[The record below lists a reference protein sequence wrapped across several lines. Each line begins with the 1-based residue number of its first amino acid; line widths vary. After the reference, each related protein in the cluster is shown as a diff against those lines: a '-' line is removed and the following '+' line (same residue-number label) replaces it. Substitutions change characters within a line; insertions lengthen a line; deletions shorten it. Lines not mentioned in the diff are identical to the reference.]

1 MVAAPAF
8 GLRNPALCAILTT
21 SARGRGGL
29 CRARPSNLR
38 GHPADSRFPMLRT
51 PFIETLSD
59 LFIRSA
65 QWRGRDELFVDD
77 IDRITGTEAFDQAL
91 TVAQGFADN
100 GAAQVE
106 VIAYLCRSSARHAV
120 AWFAAPLS
128 GRIACSL
135 HVRETPE
142 RLGQA
147 LNWLDARILVHDED
161 LEGEAIAAV
170 AASGHRIRRISLGA
184 RGSADADYSDIVAHG
199 KRFDVAAHR
208 PEPDD
213 IAAIV
218 FSSGTTGK
226 PKGIMHTQ
234 KTLLEAAK
242 GGQVVMGPI
251 TPDSAT
257 LLYMQPSFAA
267 WPIIVL
273 PFVAAKAKVCFGKAF
288 TPAAFLESC
297 QRERI
302 TLAPLVPTMWRMVF
316 EAEPEN
322 YDLSALTLVSIS
334 GEAPAPS
341 DVRQLYDRICQNIC
355 CVYLAGEAFT
365 ASGVMA
371 NTRDLMERGKIG
383 SSGRPVV
390 GGDVRILVPGGGFD
404 DEVANGETGEIAISG
419 PSLAIGYW
427 KDPELTREK
436 FRDGWWRSGDLGRL
450 DADNYLWVSGRID
463 NVINTGG
470 IKVSGEEIEHALLS
484 HPSVA
489 QCAVVGQ
496 PDQRMGQR
504 IEAYLVARGA
514 PPDIEEISLFLRQQR
529 HLAGFKVPKAFH
541 WIDEMPTGPTGK
553 LFRRALRVDGS

>member
-1 MVAAPAF
+1 M
-8 GLRNPALCAILTT
+8 
-21 SARGRGGL
+21 
-29 CRARPSNLR
+29 
-38 GHPADSRFPMLRT
+38 MRT

-77 IDRITGTEAFDQAL
+77 ADRITGAQAL
-91 TVAQGFADN
+91 DSALRMARGFADH
-100 GAAQVE
+100 GAAPGQM
-106 VIAYLCRSSARHAV
+106 IAYLCRSSARHAV
-120 AWFAAPLS
+120 TWFAAPLS

-147 LNWLDARILVHDED
+147 LNWLEAKILVHDAD
-161 LEGEAIAAV
+161 LEAEAIAAV
-170 AASGHRIRRISLGA
+170 TASRQDIRRISLGA
-184 RGSADADYSDIVAHG
+184 RGGAAADYSEIVATTA
-199 KRFDVAAHR
+199 RFDVAAHR
-208 PEPDD
+208 PGPADT
-213 IAAIV
+213 AAIV

-226 PKGIMHTQ
+226 PKGIVHTQ

-242 GGQVVMGPI
+242 GGQVTMGPI
-251 TPDSAT
+251 TSDSAT

-288 TPAAFLESC
+288 TPTAFLESC

-302 TLAPLVPTMWRMVF
+302 TKAPLVPTMWRMVF
-316 EAEPEN
+316 EAGPEN

-341 DVRQLYDRICQNIC
+341 DVRQLYDRICKNIC
-355 CVYLAGEAFT
+355 CVYLSGEAFT

-371 NTRDLMERGKIG
+371 NTSDLMERGKIG

-390 GGDVRILVPGGGFD
+390 GADVKILVPGGGFD
-404 DEVANGETGEIAISG
+404 EEAENGETGEIAISG
-419 PSLAIGYW
+419 PSLAVGYW
-427 KDPELTREK
+427 KDPELTRAK

-450 DADNYLWVSGRID
+450 DADQYLWVSGRID

-496 PDQRMGQR
+496 PDDRLGQR

-514 PPDIEEISLFLRQQR
+514 PFVARGAPPAPEELSQFLRQQR

-541 WIDEMPTGPTGK
+541 WIDAMPTGPTGK
-553 LFRRALRVDGS
+553 LFRRALRADG

>member
-1 MVAAPAF
+1 
-8 GLRNPALCAILTT
+8 
-21 SARGRGGL
+21 
-29 CRARPSNLR
+29 
-38 GHPADSRFPMLRT
+38 MLRT

-59 LFIRSA
+59 LYIRSA

-77 IDRITGTEAFDQAL
+77 EQRITGIDAL
-91 TVAQGFADN
+91 DSALRIAQGFADN
-100 GAAQVE
+100 GAAAGE
-106 VIAYLCRSSARHAV
+106 VVTYLCRSSARHAV

-147 LNWLDARILVHDED
+147 LAWLDAALLVHDDD
-161 LEGEAIAAV
+161 LATPAIAAI
-170 AASGHRIRRISLGA
+170 AASGRAIKRISLGA
-184 RGSADADYSDIVAHG
+184 RGSADGSYSEIVAAAG
-199 KRFDVAAHR
+199 RFDVAAHR
-208 PEPDD
+208 PKPAD

-234 KTLLEAAK
+234 NTLLEAAK

-273 PFVAAKAKVCFGKAF
+273 PFVAGKAKVCFGKVF
-288 TPAAFLESC
+288 TPAAFLEAC

-302 TLAPLVPTMWRMVF
+302 TKAPLVPTMWRMVF
-316 EAEPEN
+316 EAKPEN

-341 DVRQLYDRICQNIC
+341 DVRQLYDRICKNIC
-355 CVYLAGEAFT
+355 CVYLSGEAFT

-371 NTRDLMERGKIG
+371 NTRDLMARGKIG

-390 GGDVRILVPGGGFD
+390 GVDVKILQPGGGFD
-404 DEVANGETGEIAISG
+404 HEAPNGETGEIALSG

-436 FRDGWWRSGDLGRL
+436 FCDGWWRSGDLGRL

-496 PDQRMGQR
+496 PDHALGQR
-504 IEAYLVARGA
+504 IEAFIVARGA
-514 PPDIEEISLFLRQQR
+514 PPLNGELDLFLRHER
-529 HLAGFKVPKAFH
+529 HLAGFKIPKAFH
-541 WIDEMPTGPTGK
+541 VVGELPTGPTGK
-553 LFRRALRVDGS
+553 LFRRALRVEG

>member
-1 MVAAPAF
+1 
-8 GLRNPALCAILTT
+8 
-21 SARGRGGL
+21 
-29 CRARPSNLR
+29 
-38 GHPADSRFPMLRT
+38 MLRT

-59 LFIRSA
+59 LFIRSS
-65 QWRGRDELFVDD
+65 QWRGREELFVDEH
-77 IDRITGTEAFDQAL
+77 DRITGSAAFDQSLAL
-91 TVAQGFADN
+91 ARGFADL
-100 GAAQVE
+100 GAAPGE
-106 VIAYLCRSSARHAV
+106 VIAFLCRSSARHAV

-135 HVRETPE
+135 HVRETAE

-147 LNWLDARILVHDED
+147 LDWLDAKVLVHDAD
-161 LEGEAIAAV
+161 LEEQAVAAIAA
-170 AASGHRIRRISLGA
+170 SGRRIARISLGA
-184 RGSADADYSDIVAHG
+184 RGGADADYSDIVASG
-199 KRFDVAAHR
+199 ARFDVAAAR
-208 PEPDD
+208 PKPDD
-213 IAAIV
+213 VAAIV

-234 KTLLEAAK
+234 KTMLEAAK

-273 PFVAAKAKVCFGKAF
+273 PFVAAKAKVCFGSNF
-288 TPAAFLESC
+288 TPAAFLETC

-302 TLAPLVPTMWRMVF
+302 TKAPLVPTMWRMVF
-316 EAEPEN
+316 EAGPEN

-341 DVRQLYDRICQNIC
+341 DVRQLYNRICRNIVC
-355 CVYLAGEAFT
+355 IYLSGEAFT
-365 ASGVMA
+365 ASGVLA
-371 NTRDLMERGKIG
+371 NTRDLMERDKIG
-383 SSGRPVV
+383 SSGRPAV
-390 GGDVRILVPGGGFD
+390 GGDVRILVPGGSFD
-404 DEVANGETGEIAISG
+404 DEAVQGETGEIAISG
-419 PSLAIGYW
+419 PSLSIGYW
-427 KDPELTREK
+427 KDEALTRAK

-484 HPSVA
+484 HPQIA
-489 QCAVVGQ
+489 QCAVIGQ
-496 PDQRMGQR
+496 PDAQMGQR
-504 IEAYLVARGA
+504 IEAFVVARGA
-514 PPDIEEISLFLRQQR
+514 KPEIEDINRFLRGER

-541 WIDEMPTGPTGK
+541 FVDSLPTGPTGK
-553 LFRRALRVDGS
+553 LFRRALREES

>member
-1 MVAAPAF
+1 
-8 GLRNPALCAILTT
+8 
-21 SARGRGGL
+21 
-29 CRARPSNLR
+29 
-38 GHPADSRFPMLRT
+38 MLHT

-65 QWRGRDELFVDD
+65 GWRGRDELFVDD
-77 IDRITGTEAFDQAL
+77 TDRITGSDALDQAL
-91 TVAQGFADN
+91 KMAQGFVTH
-100 GAAQVE
+100 GAASGE

-135 HVRETPE
+135 HVRETAA

-147 LNWLDARILVHDED
+147 LSWLDANILVHDED
-161 LEGEAIAAV
+161 LEAEAIAAV
-170 AASGHRIRRISLGA
+170 AASGRAIRRISLGA
-184 RGSADADYSDIVAHG
+184 RGSAEAAYGDIVATVA
-199 KRFDVAAHR
+199 RFDVALSR
-208 PEPDD
+208 PQPAD

-234 KTLLEAAK
+234 RTMLEAAK

-302 TLAPLVPTMWRMVF
+302 TMAPLVPTMWRMVF
-316 EAEPEN
+316 EAGPEN

-341 DVRQLYDRICQNIC
+341 DVRQLYDRICRNIC
-355 CVYLAGEAFT
+355 CVYLSGEAFT

-390 GGDVRILVPGGGFD
+390 GGDVRMLVPGGGFD
-404 DEVANGETGEIAISG
+404 DEVADGETGEIAISG
-419 PSLAIGYW
+419 LSLAIGYW

-450 DADNYLWVSGRID
+450 DADRYLWVSGRID

-484 HPSVA
+484 HPAVA

-496 PDQRMGQR
+496 PDQLTGQR

-514 PPDIEEISLFLRQQR
+514 PATDDEISLFLRER
-529 HLAGFKVPKAFH
+529 HHLAGYKIPKAFH
-541 WIDEMPTGPTGK
+541 WIDFMPTGPTGK
-553 LFRRALRVDGS
+553 LFRRALRVDG

>member
-1 MVAAPAF
+1 MSDN
-8 GLRNPALCAILTT
+8 GLSFL
-21 SARGRGGL
+21 S
-29 CRARPSNLR
+29 
-38 GHPADSRFPMLRT
+38 MMRT
-51 PFIETLSD
+51 PFIETVSD

-65 QWRGRDELFVDD
+65 QWCGRDELFVDD
-77 IDRITGTEAFDQAL
+77 SARITGTEALDQAL
-91 TVAQGFADN
+91 RIAQGFADH
-100 GAAQVE
+100 GAGTGQ

-128 GRIACSL
+128 GRIVCNL

-147 LNWLDARILVHDED
+147 LDWLEAKILVHDDD
-161 LEGEAIAAV
+161 LEAQAIADIE
-170 AASGHRIRRISLGA
+170 ASGRIIRRLSLGQ
-184 RGSADADYSDIVAHG
+184 RGSADADYSEIVARG
-199 KRFDVAAHR
+199 KRFAVAANR
-208 PEPDD
+208 PAPAD

-218 FSSGTTGK
+218 FSSGTTGR

-273 PFVAAKAKVCFGKAF
+273 PFIAAKAKVCFGKVF
-288 TPAAFLESC
+288 TPASFLQSC

-302 TLAPLVPTMWRMVF
+302 TKAPLVPTMWRMVF
-316 EAEPEN
+316 EAGPEN
-322 YDLSALTLVSIS
+322 YDLSALNLVSIS

-341 DVRQLYDRICQNIC
+341 DVRQLYDRICKNIAC
-355 CVYLAGEAFT
+355 IYLSGEAFT

-371 NTRDLMERGKIG
+371 NTRDLMERDKIG

-390 GGDVRILVPGGGFD
+390 GTDVKILAPGGGFD
-404 DEVANGETGEIAISG
+404 DEMPNGETGEIAISG
-419 PSLAIGYW
+419 PSLSIGYW

-450 DADNYLWVSGRID
+450 DQDNYLWVSGRID

-484 HPSVA
+484 HPAVA

-496 PDQRMGQR
+496 PDPRLGQR

-514 PPDIEEISLFLRQQR
+514 TPGDEAIGLYLREKR

-541 WIDEMPTGPTGK
+541 WVDELPTGPTGK
-553 LFRRALRVDGS
+553 LFRRALRVEGS

>member
-1 MVAAPAF
+1 
-8 GLRNPALCAILTT
+8 
-21 SARGRGGL
+21 
-29 CRARPSNLR
+29 
-38 GHPADSRFPMLRT
+38 MLRT
-51 PFIETLSD
+51 PFVETLSD

-77 IDRITGTEAFDQAL
+77 EVRITGTQALDQAL
-91 TVAQGFADN
+91 RLAQGFADN
-100 GAAQVE
+100 GAAPGA
-106 VIAYLCRSSARHAV
+106 VIAYLCRSSSRHAV
-120 AWFAAPLS
+120 AWFAAPLT

-147 LNWLDARILVHDED
+147 LAWLDAKVLVHDDD
-161 LEGEAIAAV
+161 LDALAIAAV
-170 AASGHRIRRISLGA
+170 AASGHTIRRISVGA
-184 RGSADADYSDIVAHG
+184 CSAAADYDAIVANTEPFG
-199 KRFDVAAHR
+199 VAAHR
-208 PEPDD
+208 PQPDD

-218 FSSGTTGK
+218 FSSGTTGR
-226 PKGIMHTQ
+226 PKGIMHSQ

-273 PFVAAKAKVCFGKAF
+273 PFVAGKAKVCFGKIF

-316 EAEPEN
+316 EAGPEN
-322 YDLSALTLVSIS
+322 YDLSSLTLVSIS

-341 DVRQLYDRICQNIC
+341 DITQLYDRFCKNIC
-355 CVYLAGEAFT
+355 CVYLSGEAFT

-390 GGDVRILVPGGGFD
+390 GGDVKILSPGGGFD
-404 DEVANGETGEIAISG
+404 DEAADGETGEIAISG

-427 KDPELTREK
+427 KDPDLTRQK

-450 DADNYLWVSGRID
+450 DADNFLWVSGRID

-470 IKVSGEEIEHALLS
+470 IKVSGEEIEHALLA
-484 HPSVA
+484 HPCIA

-496 PDQRMGQR
+496 PDHQLGQR
-504 IEAYLVARGA
+504 IEAFMVARG
-514 PPDIEEISLFLRQQR
+514 PPPASGELDVFLRQQR
-529 HLAGFKVPKAFH
+529 HLAGFKIPKAFH
-541 WIDEMPTGPTGK
+541 FIEALPTGPTGK
-553 LFRRALRVDGS
+553 LFRRALRADE

>member
-1 MVAAPAF
+1 MRLDCEWLKLV
-8 GLRNPALCAILTT
+8 GLRATT
-21 SARGRGGL
+21 S
-29 CRARPSNLR
+29 
-38 GHPADSRFPMLRT
+38 PAHHPMLRT

-77 IDRITGTEAFDQAL
+77 EHRITGTAALDQAL
-91 TVAQGFADN
+91 RMAQGFADD
-100 GAAQVE
+100 GAVQGE

-135 HVRETPE
+135 HVRETTE

-147 LNWLDARILVHDED
+147 LAWLDARILVHDDD
-161 LEGEAIAAV
+161 LEPQADAAI
-170 AASGHRIRRISLGA
+170 AASGHAIKRISIGGRGGA
-184 RGSADADYSDIVAHG
+184 GYDWIVATAGH
-199 KRFDVAAHR
+199 FDVAAHR
-208 PEPDD
+208 PKPAD

-218 FSSGTTGK
+218 LSSGTTGR
-226 PKGIMHTQ
+226 PKGIMHSQ
-234 KTLLEAAK
+234 NTLLEAAK

-273 PFVAAKAKVCFGKAF
+273 PFVAGKAKVCFGKAF
-288 TPAAFLESC
+288 TPAAFLQSC
-297 QRERI
+297 ARERI
-302 TLAPLVPTMWRMVF
+302 TKAPLVPTMWRMVF
-316 EAEPEN
+316 EANPEN

-341 DVRQLYDRICQNIC
+341 DVRQLHDRICRNIAC
-355 CVYLAGEAFT
+355 AYLSGEAFT

-390 GGDVRILVPGGGFD
+390 GADVKILNPGGDFD
-404 DEVANGETGEIAISG
+404 DEAPNGETGEIAISG
-419 PSLAIGYW
+419 PSLAVGYW
-427 KDPELTREK
+427 KDPKLTREK

-450 DADNYLWVSGRID
+450 DADNYLWVLGRID

-470 IKVSGEEIEHALLS
+470 IKVSGEEIEHALLA
-484 HPSVA
+484 HPCIA

-496 PDQRMGQR
+496 PDPALGQR
-504 IEAYLVARGA
+504 IEAYIVARGA
-514 PPDIEEISLFLRQQR
+514 APLHGELDLFLRSEC
-529 HLAGFKVPKAFH
+529 HLAGFKIPKAFH
-541 WIDEMPTGPTGK
+541 LVDALPTGPTGK
-553 LFRRALRVDGS
+553 LYRRALRADG

>member
-1 MVAAPAF
+1 
-8 GLRNPALCAILTT
+8 
-21 SARGRGGL
+21 
-29 CRARPSNLR
+29 
-38 GHPADSRFPMLRT
+38 MLRT

-65 QWRGRDELFVDD
+65 QWRGRDELFVDEEN
-77 IDRITGTEAFDQAL
+77 RITGEQALDQAL
-91 TVAQGFADN
+91 RLVRGFADH
-100 GAAQVE
+100 GTAPGG

-120 AWFAAPLS
+120 AWFAAPLG

-135 HVRETPE
+135 HVRETPQ
-142 RLGQA
+142 RLGEA
-147 LNWLDARILVHDED
+147 LAWLDAKVLVHDDELD
-161 LEGEAIAAV
+161 DHAV
-170 AASGHRIRRISLGA
+170 AAVTASGRAVRRISLGG
-184 RGSADADYSDIVAHG
+184 RGSAAADYGSIVAG
-199 KRFDVAAHR
+199 SEPFDVAAHR
-208 PEPDD
+208 PQPAD

-226 PKGIMHTQ
+226 PKGIVHTQ

-251 TPDSAT
+251 SPDGAT

-273 PFVAAKAKVCFGKAF
+273 PFVAAKAKVCFGKQF
-288 TPAAFLESC
+288 TPAAFLSAC

-302 TLAPLVPTMWRMVF
+302 TKAPLVPTMWRMVF
-316 EAEPEN
+316 EAGPEN
-322 YDLSALTLVSIS
+322 YDLSSLTLVSIS

-341 DVRQLYDRICQNIC
+341 DVRQLYDRICKNIC
-355 CVYLAGEAFT
+355 CVYLSGEAFT

-371 NTRDLMERGKIG
+371 NTTDLMKRGKIG

-390 GGDVRILVPGGGFD
+390 GADVRILTPGGGFD
-404 DEVANGETGEIAISG
+404 DEAALGETGEICVSG

-427 KDPELTREK
+427 KDPELTRQK

-450 DADNYLWVSGRID
+450 DEDHFLWVSGRID
-463 NVINTGG
+463 NVINSGG

-484 HPSVA
+484 HPAIA

-496 PDQRMGQR
+496 PDHALGQR
-504 IEAYLVARGA
+504 IEAFMVARGV
-514 PPDIEEISLFLRQQR
+514 PPATGELEIYLRQQR
-529 HLAGFKVPKAFH
+529 QLAGFKVPKAFH
-541 WIDEMPTGPTGK
+541 WVDALPTGPTGK
-553 LFRRALRVDGS
+553 LFRRALRTEG

>member
-1 MVAAPAF
+1 
-8 GLRNPALCAILTT
+8 
-21 SARGRGGL
+21 
-29 CRARPSNLR
+29 
-38 GHPADSRFPMLRT
+38 MLRT

-59 LFIRSA
+59 LFIRSS
-65 QWRGRDELFVDD
+65 QWRGREELFVDEH
-77 IDRITGTEAFDQAL
+77 DRISGFDALDQAL
-91 TVAQGFADN
+91 KLAQGFADF
-100 GAAQVE
+100 GAAPGE
-106 VIAYLCRSSARHAV
+106 VIAFLCRSSARHAV

-147 LNWLDARILVHDED
+147 LDWLDAKILVHDAD
-161 LEGEAIAAV
+161 LEDQAAAAV
-170 AASGHRIRRISLGA
+170 IASGRPIMRISLGA
-184 RGSADADYSDIVAHG
+184 RDRAAADYGAIVATSP
-199 KRFDVAAHR
+199 RFDILANR
-208 PEPDD
+208 PRPCDV
-213 IAAIV
+213 AAIV

-234 KTLLEAAK
+234 KTMLEAAK

-273 PFVAAKAKVCFGKAF
+273 PFVAAKAKVCFGSNF
-288 TPAAFLESC
+288 TPAAFLETC

-302 TLAPLVPTMWRMVF
+302 TKAPLVPTMWRMVF
-316 EAEPEN
+316 ETSPEN

-341 DVRQLYDRICQNIC
+341 DVQQLYNRICKNIVC
-355 CVYLAGEAFT
+355 IYLSGEAFT
-365 ASGVMA
+365 ASGVLA
-371 NTRDLMERGKIG
+371 NTRDLMERDKIG
-383 SSGRPVV
+383 SSGRPAV
-390 GGDVRILVPGGGFD
+390 GGDVRILVPGGSFD
-404 DEVANGETGEIAISG
+404 DEAAQGETGEIAVSG
-419 PSLAIGYW
+419 PSLSIGYW
-427 KDPELTREK
+427 KDEALTRAK

-484 HPSVA
+484 HPRIA

-496 PDQRMGQR
+496 PDPQMGQR
-504 IEAYLVARGA
+504 IEAFVVARGA
-514 PPDIEEISLFLRQQR
+514 PPEIEEINRFLRSER

-541 WIDEMPTGPTGK
+541 FVDSLPTGPTGK
-553 LFRRALRVDGS
+553 LFRRALRTEG

>member
-1 MVAAPAF
+1 VGAGLGGTNPRSFENVAHQTP
-8 GLRNPALCAILTT
+8 PI
-21 SARGRGGL
+21 
-29 CRARPSNLR
+29 
-38 GHPADSRFPMLRT
+38 MRT

-65 QWRGRDELFVDD
+65 QWRGRDELFVDEA
-77 IDRITGTEAFDQAL
+77 DRITGTEALDSAL
-91 TVAQGFADN
+91 RIARGFADN
-100 GAAQVE
+100 GAAQGE

-128 GRIACSL
+128 GHIACSL

-147 LNWLDARILVHDED
+147 LNWLDAKILVHDDD
-161 LEGEAIAAV
+161 LDVEAV
-170 AASGHRIRRISLGA
+170 AAVEASGRTIHRISLGA
-184 RGSADADYSDIVAHG
+184 RGHADAAYSDIVAHG
-199 KRFDVAAHR
+199 EHFDVAAHR
-208 PEPDD
+208 PGPAD

-218 FSSGTTGK
+218 FSSGTTGR
-226 PKGIMHTQ
+226 PKGILHTQ

-288 TPAAFLESC
+288 TPTAFLESC

-302 TLAPLVPTMWRMVF
+302 TKAPLVPTMWRMVF
-316 EAEPEN
+316 EAGPEN

-341 DVRQLYDRICQNIC
+341 DVRQLYDRICKNIC
-355 CVYLAGEAFT
+355 CVYLSGEAFT

-371 NTRDLMERGKIG
+371 NTSDLMERGKIG

-390 GGDVRILVPGGGFD
+390 GGDVKILAPGGGFD
-404 DEVANGETGEIAISG
+404 DEMKNGETGEIAISG
-419 PSLAIGYW
+419 PSLATGYW

-450 DADNYLWVSGRID
+450 DADNYLWVCGRID

-484 HPSVA
+484 HPRVA

-496 PDQRMGQR
+496 PDPRLGQR
-504 IEAYLVARGA
+504 IEAYLVARGT
-514 PPDIEEISLFLRQQR
+514 PVDTEEISQFLRRER
-529 HLAGFKVPKAFH
+529 HLAGYKVPKAFH
-541 WIDEMPTGPTGK
+541 WTAEMPTGPTGK
-553 LFRRALRVDGS
+553 LFRRALRAEG

>member
-1 MVAAPAF
+1 
-8 GLRNPALCAILTT
+8 
-21 SARGRGGL
+21 
-29 CRARPSNLR
+29 
-38 GHPADSRFPMLRT
+38 MLRT

-65 QWRGRDELFVDD
+65 QWRGREELFVDD
-77 IDRITGTEAFDQAL
+77 QHRITGADAL
-91 TVAQGFADN
+91 DSALRIARGLADY
-100 GAAQVE
+100 GAAAGE
-106 VIAYLCRSSARHAV
+106 VVAYLCRSSARHAV

-142 RLGQA
+142 RLGDA
-147 LNWLDARILVHDED
+147 LAWLDAKILVHDDD
-161 LEGEAIAAV
+161 LETQAAAAIAA
-170 AASGHRIRRISLGA
+170 SGRAIKRISLGA
-184 RGSADADYSDIVAHG
+184 RGSADTSFSDIIAAAE
-199 KRFDVAAHR
+199 RFDVSAHR
-208 PEPDD
+208 PKPAY

-218 FSSGTTGK
+218 FSSGTTGR

-273 PFVAAKAKVCFGKAF
+273 PFVAGKAKVCFGKVF

-297 QRERI
+297 ARERI
-302 TLAPLVPTMWRMVF
+302 TKAPLVPTMWRMVF
-316 EAEPEN
+316 EAGPET

-341 DVRQLYDRICQNIC
+341 DVRQLHDRICKNIC
-355 CVYLAGEAFT
+355 CVYLSGEAFT

-371 NTRDLMERGKIG
+371 NTRDLMQRGKIG
-383 SSGRPVV
+383 SSGRPVAGV
-390 GGDVRILVPGGGFD
+390 DVKVLQSGGGFD
-404 DEVANGETGEIAISG
+404 DEAPNGETGEIAISG

-436 FRDGWWRSGDLGRL
+436 FRDGWWRSGDLGRF

-484 HPSVA
+484 HPGVA

-496 PDQRMGQR
+496 PDHALGQR
-504 IEAYLVARGA
+504 IEAFIVARGA
-514 PPDIEEISLFLRQQR
+514 APLNGELDSFLRHER
-529 HLAGFKVPKAFH
+529 HLAGFKIPKAFH
-541 WIDEMPTGPTGK
+541 MVSELPTGPTGK
-553 LFRRALRVDGS
+553 LFRRALRVDG

>member
-1 MVAAPAF
+1 M
-8 GLRNPALCAILTT
+8 
-21 SARGRGGL
+21 
-29 CRARPSNLR
+29 
-38 GHPADSRFPMLRT
+38 MRT

-77 IDRITGTEAFDQAL
+77 TDRITGARALDQAL
-91 TVAQGFADN
+91 RIAQGFADH
-100 GAAQVE
+100 GAAPGQ

-147 LNWLDARILVHDED
+147 LSWLDAKILVHDAD
-161 LEGEAIAAV
+161 LEAEAIAAV
-170 AASGHRIRRISLGA
+170 AACGRPIRRISLGA
-184 RGSADADYSDIVAHG
+184 RGDAAADYSAIVGTLA
-199 KRFDVAAHR
+199 RFDIAANR
-208 PEPDD
+208 PRPAD

-234 KTLLEAAK
+234 KTMLEAAK
-242 GGQVVMGPI
+242 GGQVTMGPI
-251 TPDSAT
+251 TSDSAT

-288 TPAAFLESC
+288 TPTAFLDSC

-302 TLAPLVPTMWRMVF
+302 TKAPLVPTMWRMVF
-316 EAEPEN
+316 EAQPEN

-341 DVRQLYDRICQNIC
+341 DVRQLHDRICKNIC
-355 CVYLAGEAFT
+355 CIYLSGEAFT

-390 GGDVRILVPGGGFD
+390 GGDVKILLPGGGFD
-404 DEVANGETGEIAISG
+404 DEADNGESGEIAISG
-419 PSLAIGYW
+419 PSLSIGYW

-450 DADNYLWVSGRID
+450 DADHYLWVSGRID

-484 HPSVA
+484 HPAIA

-496 PDQRMGQR
+496 PDDRLGQR

-514 PPDIEEISLFLRQQR
+514 PPAPEELSQFLRQQR

-541 WIDEMPTGPTGK
+541 WIDAMPTGPTGK
-553 LFRRALRVDGS
+553 LFRRALRVDG

>member
-1 MVAAPAF
+1 MNESLEHNEAGSLHRRF
-8 GLRNPALCAILTT
+8 HT
-21 SARGRGGL
+21 
-29 CRARPSNLR
+29 PS
-38 GHPADSRFPMLRT
+38 
-51 PFIETLSD
+51 IETASD

-77 IDRITGTEAFDQAL
+77 VDRITGFDAL
-91 TVAQGFADN
+91 DAARALAHGFETL
-100 GAAQVE
+100 GAAPGD
-106 VIAYLCRSSARHAV
+106 VIAYLSRSSARHAA

-128 GRIACSL
+128 GRVACSL

-147 LNWLDARILVHDED
+147 LAWLGAKVLVHDDD
-161 LEGEAIAAV
+161 LAALAAYAV
-170 AASGHRIRRISLGA
+170 AAAGVAVQCISLGTTGDAATDYAAIVAA
-184 RGSADADYSDIVAHG
+184 RG
-199 KRFDVAAHR
+199 RFDLVARRTR
-208 PEPDD
+208 PAD

-218 FSSGTTGK
+218 MSSGTTGK

-234 KTLLEAAK
+234 KSLLEAAK

-251 TPDSAT
+251 SPDSAT

-273 PFVAAKAKVCFGKAF
+273 PFVAAKAKICFGKTF
-288 TPAAFLESC
+288 TPPAFLESC

-302 TLAPLVPTMWRMVF
+302 TMAPLVPTMWRMVF
-316 EAEPEN
+316 DAQPEK

-334 GEAPAPS
+334 GEAPAET
-341 DVRQLYDRICQNIC
+341 DVRQLHDRICRNIC
-355 CVYLAGEAFT
+355 CVYLSGEAFT

-371 NTRDLMERGKIG
+371 NTRDLMERGKLG

-390 GGDVRILVPGGGFD
+390 GGDVKILAPGGGFD
-404 DEVANGETGEIAISG
+404 DELPQGETGEIAISG
-419 PSLAIGYW
+419 PSLAAGYW
-427 KDPELTREK
+427 NDAALTREK

-450 DADNYLWVSGRID
+450 DADNYLWVMGRID
-463 NVINTGG
+463 NVINSGG
-470 IKVSGEEIEHALLS
+470 IKVSGEEIEHALLA

-496 PDQRMGQR
+496 PDPALGQR
-504 IEAYLVARGA
+504 IEAYIVARGA
-514 PPDIEEISLFLRQQR
+514 LPSADELGTFLRQQR

-541 WIDEMPTGPTGK
+541 SVDELPTGPTGK
-553 LFRRALRVDGS
+553 LFRRALRTE

>member
-1 MVAAPAF
+1 
-8 GLRNPALCAILTT
+8 
-21 SARGRGGL
+21 
-29 CRARPSNLR
+29 
-38 GHPADSRFPMLRT
+38 MLRT

-59 LFIRSA
+59 LYVRSA

-77 IDRITGTEAFDQAL
+77 SDRITGADALDASLRMAQAY
-91 TVAQGFADN
+91 ADRVPP
-100 GAAQVE
+100 GT

-120 AWFAAPLS
+120 AWFAAPLG
-128 GRIACSL
+128 GRLACSL
-135 HVRETPE
+135 HVRETPQ

-147 LNWLDARILVHDED
+147 LAWLDAAVLVHDAD
-161 LEGEAIAAV
+161 LSALASEAV
-170 AASGHRIRRISLGA
+170 AASGRAVHRISLGEA
-184 RGSADADYSDIVAHG
+184 GEADDSYQRIVTDSA
-199 KRFDVAAHR
+199 RFDVLA
-208 PEPDD
+208 EPPKPSD

-218 FSSGTTGK
+218 MSSGTTGA
-226 PKGIMHTQ
+226 PKGIMHSQ

-273 PFVAAKAKVCFGKAF
+273 PFVAAKAKVCFGKVF
-288 TPAAFLESC
+288 TPPDFLKACE
-297 QRERI
+297 RERI

-316 EAEPEN
+316 EAGPEN

-341 DVRQLYDRICQNIC
+341 DVRQLYDRFCNNIA
-355 CVYLAGEAFT
+355 CVYLSGEAFT
-365 ASGVMA
+365 ACGVLA

-390 GGDVRILVPGGGFD
+390 GGDVRILRSDNFD
-404 DEVANGETGEIAISG
+404 DEAANGETGEIAISG
-419 PSLAIGYW
+419 PSLAKGYW
-427 KDPELTREK
+427 KDPELTRQK

-470 IKVSGEEIEHALLS
+470 IKVSGEEIEHALLA
-484 HPSVA
+484 HPGIA

-496 PDQRMGQR
+496 PDHALGQR
-504 IEAYLVARGA
+504 IEAFFVARGA
-514 PPDIEEISLFLRQQR
+514 APDGDELSDFLRQQR
-529 HLAGFKVPKAFH
+529 NLAGFKVPKRFH
-541 WIDEMPTGPTGK
+541 TVAELPTGPTGK
-553 LFRRALRVDGS
+553 LFRRGLRAE